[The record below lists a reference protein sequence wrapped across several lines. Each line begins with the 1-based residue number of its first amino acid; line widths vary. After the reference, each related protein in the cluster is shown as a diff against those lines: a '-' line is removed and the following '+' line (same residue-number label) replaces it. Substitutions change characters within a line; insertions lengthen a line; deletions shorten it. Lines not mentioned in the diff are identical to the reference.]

1 MRHRLRS
8 GLKSVERRT
17 SVSTDVEIE
26 VEPKLQIVGVDVL
39 APAIEELVQA
49 VKVIVSSE
57 IHSKRGGKRNTY

>member
-1 MRHRLRS
+1 
-8 GLKSVERRT
+8 VERRT